1 MTDFQDI
8 ASFIS
13 LFQEGVYIINK
24 MLNIVTSHR
33 MGMRLLK
40 RIVPRPGLRLQDY
53 LQVSD
58 AQLAGRFGG
67 LSGHGHTELAHQFN
81 EIHLLHRVKTHPA
94 SGLELPPDIQSNDMA
109 FKSPMITHHGPSI
122 FIDSDAFITRYQDLS
137 LSTVKD
143 NLLKIHAI
151 LGLAFQSSVSDL
163 ALSDIGFR

>member
-1 MTDFQDI
+1 
-8 ASFIS
+8 
-13 LFQEGVYIINK
+13 
-24 MLNIVTSHR
+24 
-33 MGMRLLK
+33 
-40 RIVPRPGLRLQDY
+40 
-53 LQVSD
+53 
-58 AQLAGRFGG
+58 
-67 LSGHGHTELAHQFN
+67 
-81 EIHLLHRVKTHPA
+81 
-94 SGLELPPDIQSNDMA
+94 MA